1 MLCVIVQTREL
12 HSLMP
17 RNELEQLSYDWLIYH
32 HVDLNTLEERC
43 LTRRYASLEH
53 FYADC
58 RTILHNTFIS
68 YGDVG
73 KMADL
78 ARIMIRDCTYDL
90 EEIRQCRDCYYY
102 SNARPPD
109 WFSQPC
115 VSVF

>member
-1 MLCVIVQTREL
+1 
-12 HSLMP
+12 MP
-17 RNELEQLSYDWLIYH
+17 RNELEQLSYDWLIFH

-43 LTRRYASLEH
+43 VQRRYASLEQ

-102 SNARPPD
+102 SNARPVD
-109 WFSQPC
+109 WFCEPC
-115 VSVF
+115 VSKLCLQSHYRGE